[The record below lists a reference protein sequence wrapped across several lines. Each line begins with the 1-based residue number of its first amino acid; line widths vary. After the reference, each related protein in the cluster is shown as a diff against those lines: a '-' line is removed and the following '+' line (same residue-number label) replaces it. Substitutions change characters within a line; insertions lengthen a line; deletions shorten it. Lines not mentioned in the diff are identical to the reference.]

1 MPSPESPKT
10 ARLLATRRSLVERL
24 PDLADRAKWQE
35 FFDTYWRLIYGVA
48 RKAGLN
54 DAEAQDVVQETIVG
68 VARNIGRY
76 DRDAGSFKSWLLQLT
91 RWRIVD
97 QLRKRSPADARRFP
111 SDGPERETA
120 TIDRIPDPA
129 GATLDAVWDDEWQRT
144 LFDAAVARV
153 KPKVSPK
160 HFQIFDCAAV
170 KRWPAAKVAA
180 ELRVNIAQVY
190 LVKHRIAGLLKKE
203 IAVLEKTR

>member
-1 MPSPESPKT
+1 MSLSENPPPS
-10 ARLLATRRSLVERL
+10 RLLATRRSLVERL

-35 FFDTYWRLIYGVA
+35 FFDTYSRLIYNVA

-54 DAEAQDVVQETIVG
+54 DAEAQGVVQGTVVG

-76 DRDAGSFKSWLLQLT
+76 QREAGSFKAWLLQLT

-97 QLRKRSPADARRFP
+97 QFRLRSPADAPRF
-111 SDGPERETA
+111 SKDGTRRETA
-120 TIDRIPDPA
+120 TIERVPDPA
-129 GATLDAVWDDEWQRT
+129 GAVLEAVWDDEWQRT
-144 LFDAAVARV
+144 LLAAAVRRV
-153 KPKVSPK
+153 KRRVSAK
-160 HFQIFDCAAV
+160 HFQIFDCAAL

-190 LVKHRIAGLLKKE
+190 LVKHRIAGMLKKE
-203 IAVLEKTR
+203 IAALEKTR

>member
-1 MPSPESPKT
+1 MPVPESPPPSPL
-10 ARLLATRRSLVERL
+10 RATRRSLVERL
-24 PDLADRAKWQE
+24 PNLEDRVKWQE

-54 DAEAQDVVQETIVG
+54 DAEAQDVVQETVLG
-68 VARNIGRY
+68 VARNIGHYERE
-76 DRDAGSFKSWLLQLT
+76 AGSFKAWLLQLT

-97 QLRKRSPADARRFP
+97 QFRARSPAAAAPFPKDGTRR
-111 SDGPERETA
+111 GTA
-120 TIDRIPDPA
+120 TIERVPDPA
-129 GATLDAVWDDEWQRT
+129 GAVLETVWDDEWQRT
-144 LFDAAVARV
+144 LLAAAVARV
-153 KPKVSPK
+153 KRKVSAK
-160 HFQIFDCAAV
+160 HFQIFDCAAL

-203 IAVLEKTR
+203 IAALEKVR

>member
-1 MPSPESPKT
+1 MPSPDDPKP
-10 ARLLATRRSLVERL
+10 ARMLATRRSLVERL

-35 FFDTYWRLIYGVA
+35 FYDTYWRLIYGVA

-76 DRDAGSFKSWLLQLT
+76 NQAEGSFKAWLLQLT

-97 QLRKRSPADARRFP
+97 QFRKRSPADTPRFP
-111 SDGPERETA
+111 SDGTGRETA
-120 TIDRIPDPA
+120 TIERVPDPA
-129 GATLDAVWDDEWQRT
+129 GDALDAVWNDEWQRT
-144 LFDAAVARV
+144 LLDAAMARV
-153 KPKVSPK
+153 KHKVSAK
-160 HFQIFDCAAV
+160 HFQIFDCAAL
-170 KRWPAAKVAA
+170 KHWPATKVAT

-190 LVKHRIAGLLKKE
+190 LVKHRVAGLLKKE
-203 IAVLEKTR
+203 IAALEKTR